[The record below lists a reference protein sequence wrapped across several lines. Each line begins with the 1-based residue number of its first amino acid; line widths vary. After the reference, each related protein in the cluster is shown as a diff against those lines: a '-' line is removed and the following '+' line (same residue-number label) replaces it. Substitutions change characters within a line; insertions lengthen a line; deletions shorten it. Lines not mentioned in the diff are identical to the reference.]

1 MIYRFP
7 DVLRMA
13 SLALLYALLA
23 KIMLTF
29 FPANLSVATVWPPS
43 GLALA
48 ALLIG
53 GRKYWPAIFVGA
65 LLGNIMATG
74 HVSVSIFIALGN
86 TFEAL
91 AGFWLLTH
99 VGHFNSNITHF
110 KDFLWLGFAGMV
122 SACVSAL
129 VGVNTLILS
138 GLITQSEFTQNLIH
152 WWQGNVFGILLLTPL
167 ILIWRH
173 LPHSWFSRKSSVE
186 AIVCFS
192 LAFLTGQIVFFGW
205 FQDTL
210 GMVRGYWMF
219 LFMVWAAVHFRL
231 HGVMLIIGMTTTQ
244 VLLAT
249 VLKTGLFANDFVQ
262 SGLINLWFYILT
274 LSIIGISLALIV
286 NEHDKVNAQV
296 RRMNKLYKAL
306 SETNQAIV
314 RMKQEIDLFPL
325 VCRCAVDFGGM
336 GMAWI
341 GQLDEKNGLIVPVT
355 KYGNHLN
362 YLNDII
368 TFINVDVPED
378 RGSTGTALHENR
390 SVVIN
395 NHPTN
400 SMSNYW
406 EEPVVKAGWCS
417 EAAFPIQRGS
427 KPYAVLSVYHTEVD
441 AFDTEAIALLE
452 EMSLDISFA
461 LDNFDREVQLKAS
474 EDSLR
479 LAASIYK
486 TSSEAMMVTDA
497 DNRIIAINPAF
508 TIITGY
514 LEEDVLGM
522 SPNILSSGEHDEAFY
537 QSMWKDINN
546 TGKWQG
552 EIWDRRKCGE
562 TYPKMLTINT
572 VFNDNGVVIHRI
584 ALFTDISKK
593 KESEM
598 LIWQQAN
605 FDLLTGLPN
614 RHMFHDRLEQEIKKA
629 NRASMPLTL
638 LFLDLDHFKEVNDA
652 LGHPMGDILLKE
664 AAQRLLSCVRE
675 SDNVARFGGDE
686 FTVILTDLDDT
697 DSVNIIIQNILR
709 KLSEPFQIR
718 GELAYVSASIG
729 VTTYPSDAKEIE
741 ILIKN
746 ADQAMYAAKD
756 AGRNCFSYFTP
767 AMQVT
772 AQNQMKMA
780 SDLRGALLA
789 NQLWVAYQPIVDLK
803 TGEIKK
809 AEALLRWL
817 RPGYGLVSPAEFIP
831 VAEHT
836 GLINEIGDWVFCQ
849 AAQQVKHWHQR
860 YDSEFQIS
868 INKSPVQF
876 NDQSRKYLPWH
887 EQLKKL
893 GLSGKSIVVEI
904 TEGLLLVANTSINEK
919 LIEFRDAGIQVSLDD
934 FGTGYSSLSYIKKFD
949 IDYLKIDQAFVRG
962 LTADSDDMALC
973 EAIVVMAH
981 KLGMTVIA
989 EGVETEEQRALLTGM
1004 GCDYGQGYLFS
1015 KPVSAAEFE
1024 ALLEVP

>member
-1 MIYRFP
+1 MHYSQK
-7 DVLRMA
+7 LC
-13 SLALLYALLA
+13 SLFSQLILGL
-23 KIMLTF
+23 
-29 FPANLSVATVWPPS
+29 TVWPPS

-48 ALLIG
+48 ALLIAG
-53 GRKYWPAIFVGA
+53 WKYWPGIFIGA
-65 LLGNIMATG
+65 LFGNMMATG
-74 HVSVSIFIALGN
+74 HISVSIFIALGH

-99 VGHFNSNITHF
+99 IGSFNANLRHF
-110 KDFLWLGFAGMV
+110 KDFLWVGLAGMV

-167 ILIWRH
+167 ILVWRQW
-173 LPHSWFSRKSSVE
+173 PHDWFSRKRSVE
-186 AIVCFS
+186 AIFCFG
-192 LAFLTGQIVFFGW
+192 LAFLTGQIVFLGW

-219 LFMVWAAVHFRL
+219 LFIAWAAVHFRL

-249 VLKTGLFANDFVQ
+249 ALKTGLFANDFVQ

-274 LSIIGISLALIV
+274 LSVIGISLALIV
-286 NEHDKVNAQV
+286 NEYDKVNAQV

-314 RMKQEIDLFPL
+314 RMKQEADLFPL

-336 GMAWI
+336 SMAWI
-341 GQLDEKNGLIVPVT
+341 GQLDKQNGLIVPAS
-355 KYGNHLN
+355 KYGSNLN
-362 YLNDII
+362 YLSEIV

-378 RGSTGTALHENR
+378 RGVTGSALYENR
-390 SVVIN
+390 SIVVN
-395 NHPTN
+395 NHLTALVDDEDVGPL
-400 SMSNYW
+400 
-406 EEPVVKAGWCS
+406 VKAGWYS
-417 EAAFPIQRGS
+417 EAAFPIQRGN
-427 KPYAVLSVYHTEVD
+427 KPYAVLSVYHSEED
-441 AFDTEAIALLE
+441 AFDAEAIALLE

-461 LDNFDREVQLKAS
+461 LDNFDREVQRKAS

-508 TIITGY
+508 TNITGY
-514 LEEDVLGM
+514 LEEDVLGQD
-522 SPNILSSGEHDEAFY
+522 SNILNSGEHDEAFY
-537 QSMWKDINN
+537 QNIWKDINS

-552 EIWDRRKCGE
+552 EIWDRRKSGE
-562 TYPKMLTINT
+562 IYPKMLTINT
-572 VFNDNGVVIHRI
+572 VFNDDGMVVHRI
-584 ALFTDISKK
+584 ALFIDISKK
-593 KESEM
+593 KESEE
-598 LIWQQAN
+598 LIWHQAN
-605 FDLLTGLPN
+605 YDTLTGLPN
-614 RHMFHDRLEQEIKKA
+614 RRMFHDRLEQEIKKA
-629 NRASMPLTL
+629 HRVSMPLTL
-638 LFLDLDHFKEVNDA
+638 LFLDIDHFKEVNDA
-652 LGHPMGDILLKE
+652 LGHPMGDLLLKE

-697 DSVNIIIQNILR
+697 NRVNSIIQNILQ
-709 KLSEPFQIR
+709 KIAEPFQI
-718 GELAYVSASIG
+718 GEELAYVSASIG
-729 VTTYPSDAKEIE
+729 VTIYPNDAKEIE
-741 ILIKN
+741 ILVKN
-746 ADQAMYAAKD
+746 ADQAMYAAKE
-756 AGRNCFSYFTP
+756 AGRNGFSYFTP
-767 AMQVT
+767 TMQVA
-772 AQNQMKMA
+772 AQKQLKMA

-789 NQLWVAYQPIVDLK
+789 EQLWVAYQPIVDLK

-817 RPGYGLVSPAEFIP
+817 RPGYGLVSPDEFIP

-849 AAQQVKHWHQR
+849 ASQQVKHWQNK

-868 INKSPVQF
+868 VNKSPVQF
-876 NDQSRKYLPWH
+876 NEQCKKYLPWH

-893 GLSGKSIVVEI
+893 ELSGQSIIVEI
-904 TEGLLLVANTSINEK
+904 TEGLLLVTTIAIKEK
-919 LIEFRDAGIQVSLDD
+919 LLEFRDAGIQVSLDD
-934 FGTGYSSLSYIKKFD
+934 FGTGYSSLAYIKKFD
-949 IDYLKIDQAFVRG
+949 IDYLKIDQTFVRG

-981 KLGMTVIA
+981 KLGMAVIA
-989 EGVETEEQRALLTGM
+989 EGVETKEQHDLLIGI

-1015 KPVSAAEFE
+1015 KPVTAAEFE
-1024 ALLEVP
+1024 ALLDA